1 MSAREQIRAWFLLFR
16 PWSYTATLVPFLVAA
31 GWCGGFAEWGGLDWT
46 HGGLGLVAGLL
57 FQATVNLLN
66 TWGDERSGVDDAPGA
81 IRTTPQVHDGL
92 VSLAAVRNVALACAG
107 VASLL
112 GVGLCFYRAGG
123 TWHFN
128 GPLLAA
134 GFLGFLG
141 SVNYSTGVKFKYRG
155 LGVPF
160 VSFLMGPLEIFVA
173 FVLLTPSFGGIFLS
187 AELLACFLFLTLPV
201 AALVGVVMHGN
212 DMRDIPSD
220 RAAGITTLA
229 SWLGPRGALAYYRF
243 CHVLPYGV
251 CLLLWTFFESG
262 AFAFPPCAFLLP
274 FLCLPLTVRTLRGAG
289 RVYRACPENPP
300 WRGLERASGKILFVF
315 GTLYALSFPLVPL
328 TAKPGRDKRVPP
340 VSAQPRQDSHLS
352 GGTGLSRPYWLW
364 SESLTIRSFL

>member
-1 MSAREQIRAWFLLFR
+1 M
-16 PWSYTATLVPFLVAA
+16 
-31 GWCGGFAEWGGLDWT
+31 
-46 HGGLGLVAGLL
+46 AGLL

-112 GVGLCFYRAGG
+112 GVWLCFYRAGG
-123 TWHFN
+123 AWRFN

-141 SVNYSTGVKFKYRG
+141 SVNYSTGIKFKYRG

-160 VSFLMGPLEIFVA
+160 VSFLMGPLEIYVA
-173 FVLLTPSFGGIFLS
+173 VALLSPSAARTVLHPVFLAIFL
-187 AELLACFLFLTLPV
+187 LLSLPV

-243 CHVLPYGV
+243 CHLLPYGV
-251 CLLLWTFFESG
+251 CLVVWELYEGVGWCASRTVLLH
-262 AFAFPPCAFLLP
+262 PCAFLLP
-274 FLCLPLTVRTLRGAG
+274 FLCLPLTVRTLRTAG

-315 GTLYALSFPLVPL
+315 GTLYALSFPLVPFL
-328 TAKPGRDKRVPP
+328 ARVF
-340 VSAQPRQDSHLS
+340 
-352 GGTGLSRPYWLW
+352 T
-364 SESLTIRSFL
+364 